1 MVWGACIGT
10 RNPDETKRRR
20 AHIRRFPL
28 PVFRGE
34 AVVSSALQLE
44 TPMTTSIG
52 VVMTEH
58 IVAGRLTGSLGEQR
72 LEGDRLRYP
81 TDMAETEGLI
91 GVPSGEVYDLLASLI
106 APLIAASTEPVAAIG
121 VAVPG
126 IVRNGVVEDSPN
138 LQQIKG
144 VRLAEALGEVLTGHG
159 ITTPVYVLNDADAV
173 AAGLA
178 ATRGHLDRLIR
189 VWTLGNGI
197 GYGRWPYADG
207 VWEGGHTTVTLD
219 PKEKYCGCGGLGHLE
234 GIMGNRAMRMRFL
247 DLEPEEVFANAKQG
261 DARCRE
267 FVDLWHRALAAGTAS
282 MIHLGG
288 PGKFYFT
295 GLNYRF
301 LELPV
306 LKGYLE
312 AMVKMSPLQ
321 SYSLEVL
328 PEDDGISILG
338 AGVAALRAQSW

>member
-1 MVWGACIGT
+1 
-10 RNPDETKRRR
+10 
-20 AHIRRFPL
+20 
-28 PVFRGE
+28 
-34 AVVSSALQLE
+34 
-44 TPMTTSIG
+44 MTTSIG

-58 IVAGRLTGSLGEQR
+58 IVAGRLTGGLGEQK
-72 LEGDRLRYP
+72 LEGERLRYP
-81 TDMAETEGLI
+81 VDPEETEALI
-91 GVPSGEVYDLLASLI
+91 GLPTSELYDLLASQI
-106 APLIAASTEPVAAIG
+106 APLAAAASEPVASIG

-126 IVRNGVVEDSPN
+126 IVRNGAVEDSPN

-144 VRLAEALGEVLTGHG
+144 VRLADALNEVLQSKGLK
-159 ITTPVYVLNDADAV
+159 TTVHVLNDADAV

-189 VWTLGNGI
+189 VWTIGNGI
-197 GYGRWPYADG
+197 GYGRWPQSDG
-207 VWEGGHTTVTLD
+207 VWEGGHTIVSLD
-219 PKEKYCGCGGLGHLE
+219 PKERYCGCGGVGHLE
-234 GIMGNRAMRMRFL
+234 GIVGNRAMRMRFL
-247 DLEPEEVFANAKQG
+247 DLEPEEVFANAKDG

-295 GLNYRF
+295 GLNVGY
-301 LELPV
+301 LDLSV
-306 LKGYLE
+306 LRSYLE

-328 PEDDGISILG
+328 KEDDDTAILG
-338 AGVAALRAQSW
+338 AGVAALRAQNW